1 MELAGNIK
9 DFSIIEISQFVWIS
23 KRTGCLR
30 LFLETGSSRF
40 EGFLYFVDGNIT
52 SAKAGYKKGKEA
64 FFDICDADNG
74 SFRFISSETTPETNI
89 VTNMNQL
96 LLEVSGRTKLF
107 ETLKREIP
115 STAIVYSLTPD
126 FTSFDL
132 QFEPEQWSIIAHIDG
147 KKSLSEIAKDLG
159 LPEFDAMRVFY
170 SLLQVGVIR
179 RVAIKQVI
187 NKPVPQPKKKVGFIQ
202 KIIDYFRSL

>member
-30 LFLETGSSRF
+30 LFLETGSNRF
-40 EGFLYFVDGNIT
+40 EGSLYFVDGEIT
-52 SAKAGYKKGKEA
+52 SAKADYKKGKEA
-64 FFDICDADNG
+64 FFKICESDNG
-74 SFRFISSETTPETNI
+74 SFRFISGETTPDTNI
-89 VTNMNQL
+89 VTTMNQL

-115 STAIVYSLTPD
+115 STDIVYSLTPE
-126 FTSFDL
+126 FSSFDL
-132 QFEPEQWSIIAHIDG
+132 QFESDQWNVIAHIDG
-147 KKSLSEIAKDLG
+147 QKTLSDISKDLG
-159 LPEFDAMRVFY
+159 LPEFDAMRIFY

-179 RVAIKQVI
+179 RVSLKQVI
-187 NKPVPQPKKKVGFIQ
+187 PEKKPKRKVSIGFIQ
-202 KIIDYFRSL
+202 KIIDYFKSL